1 MAIAAGDMPY
11 SLALKADGT
20 VAGWG
25 DNRGGQATPP
35 AGLSNVVAIAAG
47 GASSLALNA
56 DGGLV
61 AWGSDWNTNY
71 YSLPSDLTNVIA
83 IAIGSLHGLALKA
96 DGGLVTW
103 GENWGDQTNVPVEL
117 RNVVAIAA
125 GESHS
130 LALIGYGPP
139 LTAVPLENPAWDTG
153 GFRFSIPTQSGRVY
167 ALEYKDLLTKDT
179 E

>member
-1 MAIAAGDMPY
+1 MAIAIGY
-11 SLALKADGT
+11 GHSLALKTDG
-20 VAGWG
+20 
-25 DNRGGQATPP
+25 
-35 AGLSNVVAIAAG
+35 S
-47 GASSLALNA
+47 
-56 DGGLV
+56 
-61 AWGSDWNTNY
+61 
-71 YSLPSDLTNVIA
+71 
-83 IAIGSLHGLALKA
+83 
-96 DGGLVTW
+96 LVTW

-167 ALEYKDLLTKDT
+167 ALEYKDLLTKDHWT
-179 E
+179 ALPLLAGTGTRLTVTDPTATGTQRFYRVRRW